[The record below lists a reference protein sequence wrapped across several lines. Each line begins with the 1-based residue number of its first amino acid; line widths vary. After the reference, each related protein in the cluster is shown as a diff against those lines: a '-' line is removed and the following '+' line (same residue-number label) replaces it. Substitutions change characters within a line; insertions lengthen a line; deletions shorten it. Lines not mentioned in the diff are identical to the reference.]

1 MSLKN
6 ELKGYIAASGETISS
21 LANTLGISQPT
32 LSQKINNESLRYKD
46 ALYIASLL
54 GYDIHWVSQHDRN
67 RYMEVRSPT
76 LKNELKG
83 YIATAGENISS
94 LAERLGISQPA
105 LSQKINNESL
115 RYKDAEKIATLIG
128 YRIIWERK
136 SNILIEV

>member
-1 MSLKN
+1 
-6 ELKGYIAASGETISS
+6 
-21 LANTLGISQPT
+21 
-32 LSQKINNESLRYKD
+32 
-46 ALYIASLL
+46 
-54 GYDIHWVSQHDRN
+54 
-67 RYMEVRSPT
+67 MEVRSPT

-115 RYKDAEKIATLIG
+115 RYKDAEKIAALIG

-136 SNILIEV
+136 GNI